1 MKNDFER
8 NAPYNKI
15 MDALFEIQAN
25 NDSDFNELNT
35 RIGYLEQKNNTLI
48 SYLESMLN
56 ELKK

>member
-8 NAPYNKI
+8 NKPYDAIIN
-15 MDALFEIQAN
+15 ALFEIKAN

-48 SYLESMLN
+48 SYLENMLN